1 MLHFALPEAVTLQ
14 LLFPFKQRRPRS
26 APGPALPLP
35 GSSPSPP
42 PPPSARP
49 SARPRLPLAAVND
62 AAFRRGRPPRV
73 RGRCGAV
80 GRPASGPSGGARGL
94 AGSKRGRLE
103 LPAAAVAVETVP
115 AARGPEAC
123 NGGSR

>member
-14 LLFPFKQRRPRS
+14 LLFPFRAAQPALRSRPRAPPAGLVPLS
-26 APGPALPLP
+26 A
-35 GSSPSPP
+35 

-115 AARGPEAC
+115 AARGP
-123 NGGSR
+123 